1 MGVLLG
7 LSAALFWGTSDFC
20 AANVARKLGA
30 LRAILCTQSVG
41 LLAIGAILLFQGRW
55 PQPAPGVLPAMLAI
69 GVAQAA
75 GVFLF
80 YRAFEIGKLSTVAPI
95 TSGFAVITA
104 ILAVLSGDRPGPF
117 ALGGALLLIGGVFFI
132 TRYAAAEDAEDVAD
146 PRATLRGVPE
156 AILAAFAYGG
166 VFWALDF
173 VVPSL
178 GTIWPLAALRVFT
191 LLILSSVLLA
201 MRFRPAKNS
210 GEDASAENAVEKH
223 NWKSKNLLWMVLAV
237 AFSDTLAW
245 ISFNAGTQGA
255 NVAIVTALGSLYS
268 AVAVFY
274 GCIFWRERLQK
285 LQWIGVGL
293 ILLGVLLVGF
303 K

>member
-30 LRAILCTQSVG
+30 LRAILWTQSVG
-41 LLAIGAILLFQGRW
+41 ILAIGAILLFQKSW

-117 ALGGALLLIGGVFFI
+117 ALSGALLLIAGVFFI
-132 TRYAAAEDAEDVAD
+132 TRYAATENTADANDS
-146 PRATLRGVPE
+146 RAALRGVPE

-178 GTIWPLAALRVFT
+178 GAVWPLAVLRGFT
-191 LLILSSVLLA
+191 LLILSSVLLV

-210 GEDASAENAVEKH
+210 GEDAVENH
-223 NWKSKNLLWMVLAV
+223 NWKSKNLLGMVLAV

-285 LQWIGVGL
+285 LQWLGAGL

>member
-7 LSAALFWGTSDFC
+7 LCAALLWGTSDFC
-20 AANVARKLGA
+20 AANVARRLGA
-30 LRAILCTQSVG
+30 LRAIVCTQSVG
-41 LLAIGAILLFQGRW
+41 FVAIGAILLFQKSR
-55 PQPAPGVLPAMLAI
+55 PQLAPGVLPVLCAI
-69 GVAQAA
+69 GTGQAA

-80 YRAFEIGKLSTVAPI
+80 YRAMAIGKLSTVAPI
-95 TSGFAVITA
+95 ASGFAVVTA
-104 ILAVLSGDRPGPF
+104 ILATLSCDRPGPF

-132 TRYAAAEDAEDVAD
+132 TRYATETAENANE
-146 PRATLRGVPE
+146 PRAVLRGVPE
-156 AILAAFAYGG
+156 AILAAFIYGG

-178 GTIWPLAALRVFT
+178 GPIWPLAALRIFT
-191 LLILSSVLLA
+191 VLVLSGVLFV
-201 MRFRPAKNS
+201 MRFRPTKNKGKNVMQKS
-210 GEDASAENAVEKH
+210 VWENTD
-223 NWKSKNLLWMVLAV
+223 LLWPVLAV

-255 NVAIVTALGSLYS
+255 NIAIVTALGSLYS

-274 GCIFWRERLQK
+274 GCIFLRERLQK
-285 LQWIGVGL
+285 WQWLGVGL
-293 ILLGVLLVGF
+293 ILLGVCLVSF

>member
-1 MGVLLG
+1 VGVLLG

-20 AANVARKLGA
+20 AASVARKLGA
-30 LRAILCTQSVG
+30 MRAILWTQSVG
-41 LLAIGAILLFQGRW
+41 FLAIGALLFFQKSW
-55 PQPAPGVLPAMLAI
+55 PQPAPGVLPVMLGI

-95 TSGFAVITA
+95 TSGFAVVTA
-104 ILAVLSGDRPGPF
+104 ILAILSGDRPGPF
-117 ALGGALLLIGGVFFI
+117 ALAGALLLIGGVFFI
-132 TRYAAAEDAEDVAD
+132 TRYAAIENSENPEE
-146 PRATLRGVPE
+146 PRAALRGVPE

-166 VFWALDF
+166 VFWALDS

-178 GTIWPLAALRVFT
+178 GPVWPLAALRVFT
-191 LLILSSVLLA
+191 LLILSSVLLV
-201 MRFRPAKNS
+201 MRFRRVKR
-210 GEDASAENAVEKH
+210 GDEIAEEKPD
-223 NWKSKNLLWMVLAV
+223 WKSKNLLWMVLAV

-274 GCIFWRERLQK
+274 GCIFWHERLQK
-285 LQWIGVGL
+285 WQWLGVGL